1 MLCTLSIKPLDLGTS
16 SLLSLNKKQVAPAE
30 PVKPTPQDLPADEPT
45 DSPSNNISLSNSNTT
60 AQIPLKPGKELL
72 FSTRG
77 LSISFPTPNIAFES
91 TNITKVVKGLACT
104 TSTNIVLYSN
114 KINIKTSPSVVM
126 YFCKSGTVADTNN
139 IRVITTANTTILI
152 EILDAAWVDFINGIK
167 LNS

>member
-1 MLCTLSIKPLDLGTS
+1 MSIKPLDLRSS
-16 SLLSLNKKQVAPAE
+16 SLVSLNKKQVVPAE
-30 PVKPTPQDLPADEPT
+30 SVKPTPQEIPATETT
-45 DSPSNNISLSNSNTT
+45 DSPTNNISISNSNTT
-60 AQIPLKPGKELL
+60 TQIPLKPGKELL

-114 KINIKTSPSVVM
+114 KINIKNSPSVVM
-126 YFCKSGTVADTNN
+126 YFCKNGTPTDTNN
-139 IRVITTANTTILI
+139 VRVITTANTTILI